1 MCHCWMKVS
10 VTWKKKLC
18 TECFSEVCVCTRV
31 RLCMCLFVRHGA
43 VRWGKIDCGSI
54 SADVKTVSVQ
64 SLLGWSHQRLP
75 ASVSLP
81 SLHLIDLDWSLIP
94 WSTHGHTHTHTS
106 CRLKPTRTDGQTVG
120 GFLPRAQTRCHTQ
133 AVHCTCSCITLKCT
147 SHPDL
152 CA

>member
-10 VTWKKKLC
+10 VTLIKLC
-18 TECFSEVCVCTRV
+18 TECFSEACVHECDYA
-31 RLCMCLFVRHGA
+31 CLFVRHGA

-64 SLLGWSHQRLP
+64 SLLGWSHQWPP

-94 WSTHGHTHTHTS
+94 RSTRRHTHTHTS
-106 CRLKPTRTDGQTVG
+106 CRLKPTHTDGQTVG

-133 AVHCTCSCITLKCT
+133 AVHCACSCITLKCT

-152 CA
+152 YA